1 MTRLPES
8 SSWEEEIELISRS
21 ERVAGGL
28 DGPANRPLK
37 SLANR
42 TRYLKDQAD
51 TADESIAE
59 KVSAIKTF
67 TEGAILESPREE
79 ILHGLYRLVWTGEFP
94 KIVAA
99 GSTPKGTGGV
109 GVGCWAYTSD
119 AVIRQ
124 ELNSGEEGLGGDLIA
139 ANIHFS
145 VRQILNR
152 VRTLADAGMP
162 RPVLGYDS
170 DNDKLLYKAMQEMG
184 DQELLLAGGI
194 HISKK
199 FRGIRRNNTPLS
211 IRGGR
216 GSTNDGSAWNAQIVG
231 VSSGA
236 ELSRYGSH
244 DGVGDYGDATLPPLE
259 SWEIVSAT
267 IGYTDKTVSID
278 AVIYR
283 DMLSNLRVGD
293 VLQTQHSS
301 KCWGIVSSI
310 NATTGVITVT
320 DWGRNGASITPASD
334 GSGFYANFI
343 NKAWAFN
350 RNVLIPS
357 DAAGNNAVIGEL
369 GIQNK
374 KSGMANVNGVDT
386 VLLAGSTYGGTAAY
400 LARSGAAEL
409 GWQYGF
415 RSEGA
420 RFNFM
425 SASGNLQ
432 PFAGFI
438 DRSNAVCGMK
448 FYKNNTY
455 SMLWSTSSDQTD
467 ISFANSPAIIGP
479 TGVVYRQPRRV
490 VVFSES
496 ASIGALYP
504 TILITTPGI
513 TITMPAVADTPI
525 AGIEYTLMIMKAG
538 TYYIK
543 AFNSET
549 AVSGYS
555 TYTLVVTT
563 DRKKYSVLW
572 DGTYW
577 QVLEG

>member
-42 TRYLKDQAD
+42 TRYLKDQVD

-199 FRGIRRNNTPLS
+199 FRSIRRNNTLLGL
-211 IRGGR
+211 RGGLT
-216 GSTNDGSAWNAQIVG
+216 GT
-231 VSSGA
+231 SGA
-236 ELSRYGSH
+236 FNDQVGGISNSLDLAKYGTH
-244 DGVGDYGDATLPPLE
+244 DGVSHFMDATLPPLE
-259 SWEIVSAT
+259 EWETVAGVFSYSANSVVV
-267 IGYTDKTVSID
+267 DTVTYSD
-278 AVIYR
+278 L
-283 DMLSNLRVGD
+283 LSNLLRGD
-293 VLQTQHSS
+293 ILKTMHSTP
-301 KCWGIVSSI
+301 CWALVESI
-310 NATTGVITVT
+310 DKETGVITVKPWAT
-320 DWGRNGASITPASD
+320 SAAYVTPS
-334 GSGFYANFI
+334 GTTGFYANKI
-343 NKAWAFN
+343 DKVWSFN
-350 RNVLIPS
+350 ANVIIPE
-357 DAAGNNAVIGEL
+357 DAAGSYAVIGEL
-369 GIQNK
+369 GAQIK
-374 KSGMANVNGVDT
+374 KAGLGYVNGLDVT
-386 VLLAGSTYGGTAAY
+386 LLPGSIADGTAAY
-400 LARSGAAEL
+400 LARSAVINRT
-409 GWQYGF
+409 WTYGF
-415 RSEGA
+415 RSEGN
-420 RFNFM
+420 RFGFY
-425 SASGNLQ
+425 SASANVQ
-432 PFAGFI
+432 PYSGFTE
-438 DRSNAVCGMK
+438 RSNAVVGMR
-448 FYKNNTY
+448 FHNQNTY
-455 SMLWSTSSDQTD
+455 SMVWGTGALDSVAPVD
-467 ISFANSPAIIGP
+467 SPTIFGPNGHVFRQPKRVLVLTESAIISSLF
-479 TGVVYRQPRRV
+479 TDFIVK
-490 VVFSES
+490 
-496 ASIGALYP
+496 AA
-504 TILITTPGI
+504 GI
-513 TITMPAVADTPI
+513 TITMPPVANLPT
-525 AGIEYTLMIMKAG
+525 AGYEFVLDLMVAG

-543 AFNSET
+543 AYNTET
-549 AVSGYS
+549 QVSGFS
-555 TYTLVVTT
+555 TYTLTT
-563 DRKKYSVLW
+563 TVARKKYTVLW

>member
-199 FRGIRRNNTPLS
+199 FRSIRRNNTLLGL
-211 IRGGR
+211 RGGLT
-216 GSTNDGSAWNAQIVG
+216 GT
-231 VSSGA
+231 SGA
-236 ELSRYGSH
+236 FNDQVGGISNSLDLAKYGTH
-244 DGVGDYGDATLPPLE
+244 DGVSHFMDATLPPLE
-259 SWEIVSAT
+259 EWETVAGVVSYSANSVVV
-267 IGYTDKTVSID
+267 DTVTYSD
-278 AVIYR
+278 L
-283 DMLSNLRVGD
+283 LSNLLRGD
-293 VLQTQHSS
+293 ILKTMHSTP
-301 KCWGIVSSI
+301 CWALVESI
-310 NATTGVITVT
+310 DKETGVITVKPWAT
-320 DWGRNGASITPASD
+320 SAAYVTPSGAT
-334 GSGFYANFI
+334 GFYAN
-343 NKAWAFN
+343 K
-350 RNVLIPS
+350 
-357 DAAGNNAVIGEL
+357 
-369 GIQNK
+369 
-374 KSGMANVNGVDT
+374 
-386 VLLAGSTYGGTAAY
+386 
-400 LARSGAAEL
+400 
-409 GWQYGF
+409 
-415 RSEGA
+415 
-420 RFNFM
+420 
-425 SASGNLQ
+425 
-432 PFAGFI
+432 I
-438 DRSNAVCGMK
+438 DKVW
-448 FYKNNTY
+448 T
-455 SMLWSTSSDQTD
+455 
-467 ISFANSPAIIGP
+467 
-479 TGVVYRQPRRV
+479 
-490 VVFSES
+490 
-496 ASIGALYP
+496 
-504 TILITTPGI
+504 
-513 TITMPAVADTPI
+513 
-525 AGIEYTLMIMKAG
+525 
-538 TYYIK
+538 
-543 AFNSET
+543 
-549 AVSGYS
+549 
-555 TYTLVVTT
+555 
-563 DRKKYSVLW
+563 
-572 DGTYW
+572 
-577 QVLEG
+577 